1 MLKAQHVR
9 LKSRGILVP
18 YKKYTIQPQPFFSSP
33 SRSSRAS
40 LPTSVAVIVVKE
52 HLLSIIRSLIFVH
65 LCSRHLLR
73 CRRNAR
79 CPTKRIC
86 LFSSLSC
93 LFLLLSL
100 SLKLFCN
107 ARRPITPRASDMR
120 RPDRRYD
127 GYGHVRH
134 PVHVKKDLSLN
145 LYAL

>member
-1 MLKAQHVR
+1 MLKTQHAR

-79 CPTKRIC
+79 CPTKRIS
-86 LFSSLSC
+86 LFSILSYPPVC
-93 LFLLLSL
+93 FLLLTL
-100 SLKLFCN
+100 SNSSVMPDDQSRHAPQTCAGPTADTTATDTYVILF
-107 ARRPITPRASDMR
+107 M
-120 RPDRRYD
+120 
-127 GYGHVRH
+127 
-134 PVHVKKDLSLN
+134 
-145 LYAL
+145 